1 MQFWDADCHAQ
12 GIWMSDVADA
22 LFSLSKVLFQFGT
35 SCNLLAD
42 KNQVLGYTRLP
53 ESDLT
58 KLL

>member
-1 MQFWDADCHAQ
+1 
-12 GIWMSDVADA
+12 MSDVADA

-42 KNQVLGYTRLP
+42 KNQVLGYTRLL